1 MSEQVT
7 LEMIKKAA
15 EIMKD
20 DVRRTPIVTA
30 KKISPNVF
38 FKAEC
43 LQRTGSFK
51 LRGAFNKIMTL
62 TDEEAARGIVACSA
76 GNHAQGVALAAT
88 MRGARSIVCMP
99 EGAPAMKKE
108 ATAGYGAEVVPVPG
122 IYDDAAAEAERLC
135 KEEGYTF
142 VHPFDDPEVIAGQG
156 TLGLEILE
164 QMPDVE
170 QILVPIGGGG
180 LVSGVAVAVKAL
192 KPECK
197 VIGVQSSNVPS
208 MYKSYANQKV
218 MTIPDAKTFADGIH
232 VLTPG
237 SLTFE
242 LCDKYVDDIVIVDE
256 DEICAAIVS
265 MLEGPKLVSEGAG
278 ATGLAAFM
286 FHKVDTSKKT
296 VCIVSGGNVD
306 LDTLSK
312 IIEIGKLKREG
323 FSVK

>member
-1 MSEQVT
+1 MADLVT
-7 LEMIKKAA
+7 LEMIEEAA
-15 EIMKD
+15 VRMKEE
-20 DVRRTPIVTA
+20 VRKTPIVTA
-30 KKISPNVF
+30 KHISPNVF

-51 LRGAFNKIMTL
+51 LRGAYNKIMSL
-62 TDEEAARGIVACSA
+62 TDEEAEHGVVACSA
-76 GNHAQGVALAAT
+76 GNHAQGVALAST
-88 MRGARSIVCMP
+88 MRDIKSIVCMP
-99 EGAPAMKKE
+99 EGAPQMKKD
-108 ATAGYGAEVVPVPG
+108 ATAGYGAEVVSVPG
-122 IYDDAAAEAERLC
+122 IYDDAAVEAERLC
-135 KEEGYTF
+135 REKGYTF
-142 VHPFDDPEVIAGQG
+142 VHPFNDPLVIAGQG

-180 LVSGVAVAVKAL
+180 LVSGVAVAVKSI

-197 VIGVQSSNVPS
+197 VIGVQSSNIPS
-208 MYKSYANQKV
+208 MFKSYANQKIL
-218 MTIPDAKTFADGIH
+218 TIEDKKTFADGIH

>member
-1 MSEQVT
+1 MSDRVT
-7 LEMIKKAA
+7 LEMIEEAA
-15 EIMKD
+15 ARMKEE
-20 DVRRTPIVTA
+20 VRKTPIVTA
-30 KKISPNVF
+30 KHISPNVF

-51 LRGAFNKIMTL
+51 LRGAYNKIMSL
-62 TDEEAARGIVACSA
+62 TDEEAGRGIVACSA

-88 MRGARSIVCMP
+88 ARGIKSMVCMP
-99 EGAPAMKKE
+99 ADAPVMKKE

-122 IYDDAAAEAERLC
+122 NYDDAAVEAERLC
-135 KEEGYTF
+135 KEGGYTF

-164 QMPDVE
+164 QLPDVE
-170 QILVPIGGGG
+170 QILIPVGGGG
-180 LVSGVAVAVKAL
+180 LVAGVAVAVKAL

-197 VIGVQSSNVPS
+197 VIGVQSSNIPS

-218 MTIPDAKTFADGIH
+218 MTVSDAKTLADGIH

-242 LCDKYVDDIVIVDE
+242 LCDKYVDDMVIVDE

-278 ATGLAAFM
+278 ATGFAAFM

-306 LDTLSK
+306 LETLNK
-312 IIEIGKLKREG
+312 IIEIGTLKREG
-323 FSVK
+323 YSIK